1 MPVETR
7 EAIRRAFMRA
17 YATERLDRITIKGLC
32 AQVPVARTT
41 FYAHYANIDDVLEE
55 VEDDLICGLTDICE
69 RVSQGD
75 LSHMDFYPFLDET
88 LAFIQGRWPDFTAL
102 VINQPDLRF
111 IAKWKRAIK
120 ANFARRY
127 PELKALPN
135 FDLAA
140 EMAASA
146 AIGAYTYWLEHPED
160 AQIEDAKRLVI
171 HALEGVVSAIEGKVR
186 TLLPSV

>member
-1 MPVETR
+1 
-7 EAIRRAFMRA
+7 
-17 YATERLDRITIKGLC
+17 
-32 AQVPVARTT
+32 
-41 FYAHYANIDDVLEE
+41 
-55 VEDDLICGLTDICE
+55 
-69 RVSQGD
+69 
-75 LSHMDFYPFLDET
+75 MDFYPFLDET

-102 VINQPDLRF
+102 VITQPDLRF

-146 AIGAYTYWLEHPED
+146 AIGAYTYWLHHPEN
-160 AQIEDAKRLVI
+160 AQIEDAKRLVM
-171 HALEGVVSAIEGKVR
+171 HALEGVVSAI
-186 TLLPSV
+186 